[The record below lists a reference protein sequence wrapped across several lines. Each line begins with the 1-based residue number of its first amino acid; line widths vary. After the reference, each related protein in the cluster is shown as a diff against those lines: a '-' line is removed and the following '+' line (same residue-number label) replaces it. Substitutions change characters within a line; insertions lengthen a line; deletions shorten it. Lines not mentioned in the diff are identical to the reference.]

1 MNGITFDMD
10 NNICAI
16 RDMEKGTV
24 FCHEGN
30 WYMKTDGLS
39 QDRLYATVVN
49 LATGELGPFYCNA
62 KVEAF
67 SGILHINCR
76 QD

>member
-10 NNICAI
+10 NKICAI

-24 FCHEGN
+24 FYYEGN
-30 WYMKTDGLS
+30 WYMKTDELS
-39 QDRLYATVVN
+39 QDKQYVTVIN
-49 LATGELGPFYCNA
+49 LATGELGPFYCNV
-62 KVEAF
+62 KTEAF

-76 QD
+76 Q